1 MGYPEIRIDDLLVVT
16 HFFGRAVGDLSA
28 VIEHDMGVV
37 MDISDRV
44 VVLDYGR
51 KIADGTPDVVRS
63 DQRVIDAYLG
73 VAH

>member
-1 MGYPEIRIDDLLVVT
+1 
-16 HFFGRAVGDLSA
+16 
-28 VIEHDMGVV
+28 

-51 KIADGTPDVVRS
+51 KIGDGTPDEVRH
-63 DQRVIDAYLG
+63 DENVIRAYLG